1 MKKGVTKQNLDSLL
15 ISPPPFYRK
24 SKSIWTEVESNFPQ
38 LGLADIAAYV
48 RSKGYSVQII
58 DCSIV
63 APSVQAFDKWFKKNY
78 VSLYDSIRFI
88 GFTATTVEIKKAY
101 MIAKI
106 CKNYYPN
113 VLIIFGGV
121 HATFLPKEVIKN
133 NYVDVVVVGEGEI
146 TFEELLRN
154 IPLSK
159 IDGIVYKKYSKEGYE
174 IIYNKPR
181 ERIKNLDIMPMPAYD
196 LLPIKKYYPAKGS
209 YKQLPAM
216 SMITSRGCP
225 GICTFCA
232 KTLGKKLVYKSAE
245 TIIKEIQF
253 LINEYGIKQF
263 QFYDDTFTTFRENV
277 IELCKIIISNKIDIS
292 WSCFARVDYISYKLL
307 KYMKRANCHQIMYG
321 IETIDKNVLNNIKK
335 KINISQ
341 VINAIKWTKQVGI
354 ESRLAFMVGN
364 PGDTKESI
372 MRNIDFVNQLN
383 PEYLIVNITTPYPG
397 TEMFNWADKKNL
409 ILTYNWDDYDLS
421 RPVMRLENLEPSE
434 IEKLCSLMYKRFYMR
449 PKYLFNRIL
458 KIRSIGDF
466 KVLLEGIKSL
476 FVFFKG

>member
-1 MKKGVTKQNLDSLL
+1 
-15 ISPPPFYRK
+15 
-24 SKSIWTEVESNFPQ
+24 
-38 LGLADIAAYV
+38 
-48 RSKGYSVQII
+48 
-58 DCSIV
+58 
-63 APSVQAFDKWFKKNY
+63 
-78 VSLYDSIRFI
+78 
-88 GFTATTVEIKKAY
+88 
-101 MIAKI
+101 
-106 CKNYYPN
+106 
-113 VLIIFGGV
+113 
-121 HATFLPKEVIKN
+121 
-133 NYVDVVVVGEGEI
+133 
-146 TFEELLRN
+146 
-154 IPLSK
+154 
-159 IDGIVYKKYSKEGYE
+159 
-174 IIYNKPR
+174 
-181 ERIKNLDIMPMPAYD
+181 MPIPAYD

-216 SMITSRGCP
+216 SMMTSRGCP
-225 GICTFCA
+225 GKCTFCA

-245 TIIKEIQF
+245 TIIKEMQF
-253 LINEYGIKQF
+253 LINEYGIKQI

-292 WSCFARVDYISYKLL
+292 WSCFARVDYINYKLL

-335 KINISQ
+335 KTKINQ

-421 RPVMRLENLEPSE
+421 RPIMRLENLEPNE

-449 PKYLFNRIL
+449 PKYLFSRIL